1 MNCVA
6 NKYVVY
12 HKRREKPSYKM
23 KSYEKS
29 HAFSTAF
36 QEINPNLRYFVVK
49 LKYVILCV
57 KKNSY
62 ILKINTKI
70 FDKSFPCHIRH
81 GSITF

>member
-6 NKYVVY
+6 NEYMLY
-12 HKRREKPSYKM
+12 YRRREKPSYKM
-23 KSYEKS
+23 KSYEQS
-29 HAFSTAF
+29 YALSPAF

-49 LKYVILCV
+49 LKLVLLRGR
-57 KKNSY
+57 KNSY